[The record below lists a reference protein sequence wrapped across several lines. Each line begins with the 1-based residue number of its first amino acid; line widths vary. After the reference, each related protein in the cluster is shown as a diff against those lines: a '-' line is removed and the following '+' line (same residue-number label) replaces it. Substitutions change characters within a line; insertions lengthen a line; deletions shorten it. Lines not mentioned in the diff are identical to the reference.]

1 MEAELPLALDFL
13 AGVLPIA
20 ADSALAP
27 LRREV
32 EIEPGSDL
40 IPERLFFGSEAE
52 IHDSEATKMGIL
64 YLDMAAELLC
74 GHCGAV
80 LTSPTAPCP
89 RCGALASGGYQVARP
104 QTRKNPLLAAALAI
118 VPGCGHFY
126 LGENKK
132 GVAFLIGIGAFEFF
146 GFDLDLSFIGAII
159 GVPLELGGGSL
170 WVFSIV
176 DAYRTARHMEAEAR
190 FSGRPAG

>member
-1 MEAELPLALDFL
+1 LDIL
-13 AGVLPIA
+13 VGVLPVA
-20 ADSALAP
+20 ADAAVAP
-27 LRREV
+27 IGRKVDL
-32 EIEPGSDL
+32 EPRSDL
-40 IPERLFFGSEAE
+40 FPEGLFFRREAE

-64 YLDMAAELLC
+64 YLEMAAELLC

-80 LTSPTAPCP
+80 LTNPSAPCP
-89 RCGALASGGYQVARP
+89 RCGATASGAYQVARP
-104 QTRKNPLLAAALAI
+104 QTHKNPLLAAALAI

-159 GVPLELGGGSL
+159 GVPLEVGGGSL
-170 WVFSIV
+170 WLFSIV
-176 DAYRTARHMEAEAR
+176 DAYRTARRLEAETR
-190 FSGRPAG
+190 FSGRPAS